1 MNASDFTATSVAGQ
15 SAPTTVRED
24 VLVASAVRKSF
35 AIGDRRIE
43 ILHGVDLEVR
53 NSESVALVGSSGAG
67 KSTLLHILGLL
78 DEPTEG
84 SVSIRPAGS
93 DQMVDGFGLDPTER
107 ARLRNAEIGFV
118 FQFYHLLAEL
128 TAVENVLL
136 PAMIAHGRGRYRKL
150 KRELTARATEILVEF
165 GLADRLAH
173 RPPQLSGGE
182 RQRVA
187 LARALFNEPRVVIA
201 DEPTGNLD
209 TATGERILEL
219 LFAEHQKREFSLLIV
234 THDERLA
241 RRCERTL
248 FMEDGMIQADTSLP
262 MPH

>member
-1 MNASDFTATSVAGQ
+1 MCIRDSLEVH
-15 SAPTTVRED
+15 
-24 VLVASAVRKSF
+24 AV
-35 AIGDRRIE
+35 E
-43 ILHGVDLEVR
+43 DLEVR
-53 NSESVALVGSSGAG
+53 ESESVALVGSSGAG

-84 SVSIRPAGS
+84 AVMIRPAGS
-93 DQMVDGFGLDPTER
+93 DRLIDGFELDLTER
-107 ARLRNAEIGFV
+107 AQLRNAQIGFV

-150 KRELTARATEILVEF
+150 KRELTARATEMLVDF
-165 GLADRLAH
+165 GLEGRLTH

-201 DEPTGNLD
+201 EEPTGNLD

-219 LFAEHQKREFSLLIV
+219 LFAEHQKRKFSLLIV

-248 FMEDGMIQADTSLP
+248 YMQDGMIQADTSVP
-262 MPH
+262 IPH